1 MKQRIRIIRI
11 AGVLLAAC
19 LLTGG
24 CGNNR
29 RAARQELIEEMTQR
43 HNARQASQTLYRE
56 AMSEYGAGN
65 IEGARRLLGESV
77 ETDSRN
83 ASAWVALGVLE
94 YESNNLFEA
103 ADAFGRALHLEPR
116 RFEPHYNMGLVY
128 ETAWKYSQAVES
140 YKKAL
145 DLAPDEPAVMEN
157 LIRCYIKT
165 NHPKEETLRLIDR
178 ALLLEQRPQWREW
191 LEIQKAALM

>member
-43 HNARQASQTLYRE
+43 HNARQASQKLYRE

-77 ETDSRN
+77 ERIPN
-83 ASAWVALGVLE
+83 ARLGGAGSSDI
-94 YESNNLFEA
+94 ESNNLFEA

-116 RFEPHYNMGLVY
+116 GLRPHYNMGLV
-128 ETAWKYSQAVES
+128 V
-140 YKKAL
+140 
-145 DLAPDEPAVMEN
+145 
-157 LIRCYIKT
+157 
-165 NHPKEETLRLIDR
+165 
-178 ALLLEQRPQWREW
+178 
-191 LEIQKAALM
+191 